1 MAEEKP
7 KQIRAIELVRN
18 LFEAIHGNL
27 GLLKFS
33 LEKLEPINGKE
44 KDSDKWIVICSFYKT
59 LSSQEPTVYQADV
72 DLTEDLVSI
81 NAIKGEIGGE
91 TPKKYR
97 LVEESSGD
105 EKKKE

>member
-27 GLLKFS
+27 VLLKFS
-33 LEKLEPINGKE
+33 LEKLEPNNGKG

-72 DLTEDLVSI
+72 DLTQDLVSI
-81 NAIKGEIGGE
+81 NAIKGEIEGE
-91 TPKKYR
+91 RPKKFR
-97 LVEESSGD
+97 LVEQSSGD
-105 EKKKE
+105 

>member
-33 LEKLEPINGKE
+33 LEKLEPNNGKG

-59 LSSQEPTVYQADV
+59 LSSQEPTVYKADV
-72 DLTEDLVSI
+72 DLTENLVSI
-81 NAIKGEIGGE
+81 NAIKGEVDGE
-91 TPKKYR
+91 TQKKYK
-97 LVEESSGD
+97 LVEKSSGD
-105 EKKKE
+105 EKK